1 MCVIFFQVLS
11 WENMSRIAAC
21 MPPVACIVYLGGASE
36 VPGLVVAAVLLDV
49 TLGGLLLTAL
59 TVALTAALTAA

>member
-1 MCVIFFQVLS
+1 
-11 WENMSRIAAC
+11 MSRIAAC